1 MTSPLQRRRQRL
13 TRESV
18 LVKQAIAKGIT
29 PAFASAHSS
38 QPQQSD
44 WSLVR
49 GTLAED
55 KRKLKNMKQ
64 HADKQA
70 FKARVMP
77 HYRPYFERVDVPNDF
92 LAQMM
97 VWLFDIDDLAT
108 AIPLAE
114 KLIEAGANMPEGFKS
129 EIPDFVADMVLNWT
143 VTQYKAGHSVEPY
156 FSQIFKYVTE
166 VWKPYE
172 IVMVKY
178 YKQAGLMMLGKHGVK
193 INHVPDPEL
202 LQKALVLFEQADVIY
217 TQANLGTSSG
227 VGTRITQIKK
237 RLAKLLACQLTEG
250 LEPESNESTLEA

>member
-1 MTSPLQRRRQRL
+1 MTSPLQRRRAQLDKAR
-13 TRESV
+13 T
-18 LVKQAIAKGIT
+18 QALRAGT
-29 PAFASAHSS
+29 QGAVQVPLSLA
-38 QPQQSD
+38 PQIQSD

-77 HYRPYFERVDVPNDF
+77 HYRPYLTRDDAPNDF

-114 KLIEAGANMPEGFKS
+114 QLIAKNANMPEGFKS
-129 EIPDFVADMVLNWT
+129 QIPDFVADMVLNWT
-143 VTQYKAGHSVEPY
+143 LAQYKAGHSVEPY
-156 FSQIFKYVTE
+156 FSQVFKCVTQ

-193 INHVPDPEL
+193 VTHVPDPEL
-202 LQKALVLFEQADVIY
+202 LQKALFLFEKADAIY

-227 VGTRITQIKK
+227 VGTRIVQIKK
-237 RLAKLLACQLTEG
+237 RLAKLTEG
-250 LEPESNESTLEA
+250 LEPESVLEA

>member
-1 MTSPLQRRRQRL
+1 MTSPLQRRRARL
-13 TRESV
+13 NRESV

-29 PAFASAHSS
+29 PAFSSTHSP
-38 QPQQSD
+38 QPQSD

-64 HADKQA
+64 HADKIA

-77 HYRPYFERVDVPNDF
+77 HYRPYLDRTDAPNDF

-97 VWLFDIDDLAT
+97 VWLFDINDLAT

-114 KLIEAGANMPEGFKS
+114 MLIDLGATMPEGFKS
-129 EIPDFVADMVLNWT
+129 EIPDFVADMVFNWT

-178 YKQAGLMMLGKHGVK
+178 YKQAGLMVLGKHGVK
-193 INHVPDPEL
+193 VTHVADPEL
-202 LQKALVLFEQADVIY
+202 LQKALALFEQADAIY
-217 TQANLGTSSG
+217 THANLGTNSG

-237 RLAKLLACQLTEG
+237 RLARLSEG
-250 LEPESNESTLEA
+250 LEPESNESVLEA